1 MFTHRVNIP
10 NKLNTEGELQMPEYF
25 DIAMEFL
32 SDKDRNTFNERDKKA
47 KKALD
52 ELKPKMKRFKKL
64 CQEIDDYIKKH
75 PGCDKQDDAHPEIWD
90 NCERKVSEA
99 KSILDEFLMIEGQ
112 YSNILTKSSGRTG
125 WLTTGWLLSFAI
137 TVMSCI
143 LLPTFG
149 QKIIGLVGGGSLTAI
164 LGKIRSASSKDDE
177 KKMAEKFKEWA
188 EENPKNVDSI
198 MKKADAMI
206 EKTWSEFCSKY
217 HSWIVSV

>member
-1 MFTHRVNIP
+1 
-10 NKLNTEGELQMPEYF
+10 MPEYF

-52 ELKPKMKRFKKL
+52 DLKPKMRRFKKL

-75 PGCDKQDDAHPEIWD
+75 PGCDKYDEAHPEIWD
-90 NCERKVSEA
+90 NCEKKVFEA
-99 KSILDEFLMIEGQ
+99 KEILDDFLYQENQ
-112 YSNILTKSSGRTG
+112 YRAELLKNSERTG

-149 QKIIGLVGGGSLTAI
+149 QKIIGLVGGGSLTTI
-164 LGKIRSASSKDDE
+164 LGKIRNASSKDDE
-177 KKMAEKFKEWA
+177 KKMTEKFKEWA

-198 MKKADAMI
+198 MKKMDDAI
-206 EKTWSEFCSKY
+206 EKTWYEFCSKY
-217 HSWIVSV
+217 QPWITNT